1 MMKYINMK
9 IFHIKQ
15 SFKGAYFVHYV
26 TFGPLSNLQ
35 NILKSKATMITKEKE
50 KMVVTL
56 NWLKGIAT
64 RGVSIVTSQRSDEH
78 NCHGDECDTFYMM
91 IKLWRPRPKGLC
103 KSGHN
108 RINSR
113 LLMWPLLHQQLLKVG
128 NFNLIW
134 WPKITLGGRRLVFR
148 GAKMLKFSLK

>member
-1 MMKYINMK
+1 MK

-56 NWLKGIAT
+56 N
-64 RGVSIVTSQRSDEH
+64 
-78 NCHGDECDTFYMM
+78 
-91 IKLWRPRPKGLC
+91 
-103 KSGHN
+103 
-108 RINSR
+108 
-113 LLMWPLLHQQLLKVG
+113 
-128 NFNLIW
+128 
-134 WPKITLGGRRLVFR
+134 
-148 GAKMLKFSLK
+148 